1 MTHVILVTHVVAIAV
16 LVGVIWT
23 VQLVHYPMLAAIERE
38 RFASAHAQHSSSITA
53 VVALPWVLEG
63 VTTLWFLVAPLPGVP
78 RPLAILG
85 ALLAL
90 IPVTVTLLASVPAHA
105 RLAMGFHADVHRQL
119 VATNWWRTLAWTAHG
134 AVAVAIITLAD
145 H

>member
-38 RFASAHAQHSSSITA
+38 RFAMAHAQHSSSITA
-53 VVALPWVLEG
+53 VVAIPWVLEG
-63 VTTLWFLVAPLPGVP
+63 ATTMWFLVAPPAGVP

-90 IPVTVTLLASVPAHA
+90 VPVAVTLLASVPAHT
-105 RLAMGFHADVHRQL
+105 RLANGFEADVHRRL
-119 VATNWWRTLAWTAHG
+119 VATNWWRTIGWTAHG
-134 AVAVAIITLAD
+134 AVALAMLALAER
-145 H
+145 